1 MKGKAIEKEEKKQK
15 KNVVFGDPSTFVNF
29 LLFFL
34 LLFE

>member
-1 MKGKAIEKEEKKQK
+1 MKGKAIKKEKK
-15 KNVVFGDPSTFVNF
+15 KNVVFGNPSTFVSF